1 VSYVVKNFEPGLW
14 TVGHY
19 QPDGKFDPE
28 ADYADQV
35 AAGQRC
41 HFLNG
46 GTSAALAEQLAS
58 VTAERDELRELINA
72 HQPTLASQVLQ
83 LRRELADL
91 RTSLDYAAGQWESN
105 AMPHTH
111 PTRSGEYRKVMA
123 DCARDLRYALKANAP
138 DAVNLRE
145 LVAEILADFWP
156 GERFEGI
163 SEGLRDAQARVD
175 DYRKR
180 AGLERQS

>member
-1 VSYVVKNFEPGLW
+1 MNYVYESFERGLW
-14 TVGHY
+14 TVGFY
-19 QPDGKFDPE
+19 GPDGKFRPE
-28 ADYADQV
+28 ADYTDQV
-35 AAGQRC
+35 AAGQRV

-46 GTSAALAEQLAS
+46 GSAALVDDWRVQLSA
-58 VTAERDELRELINA
+58 ANDETR
-72 HQPTLASQVLQ
+72 
-83 LRRELADL
+83 
-91 RTSLDYAAGQWESN
+91 
-105 AMPHTH
+105 AM
-111 PTRSGEYRKVMA
+111 RA
-123 DCARDLRYALKANAP
+123 
-138 DAVNLRE
+138 

>member
-1 VSYVVKNFEPGLW
+1 MSYVVKNFEPGLW

-28 ADYADQV
+28 ADYTDQV
-35 AAGQRC
+35 AAGQRA

-46 GTSAALAEQLAS
+46 GTSAALTQ
-58 VTAERDELRELINA
+58 ERDR
-72 HQPTLASQVLQ
+72 LAKQ
-83 LRRELADL
+83 LADL

-111 PTRSGEYRKVMA
+111 PVRSAEYRSVMKA
-123 DCARDLRYALKANAP
+123 CARDLRYALKANAP

-145 LVAEILADFWP
+145 LVAEILADFWSP
-156 GERFEGI
+156 ERFDGI

-175 DYRKR
+175 GYRQR